1 MFQIAAFLQTHIRGS
16 LRGIGARFAG
26 ERGQD
31 LIEYALLSG
40 LIAAALAVIFATG
53 LNTAIG
59 SLVDGISACVD
70 FAPSTPCAAG

>member
-1 MFQIAAFLQTHIRGS
+1 MLTS
-16 LRGIGARFAG
+16 LRVSLRSLGARFAG

-53 LNTAIG
+53 LNSAIQD
-59 SLVDGISACVD
+59 LVDGISACVD
-70 FAPSTPCAAG
+70 FKQSTTCAP